1 MPLTIFG
8 KTKFWDAYL
17 DFGII
22 FFFQNKSMQEG
33 KDYIS
38 SHQEDIAQVADYM

>member
-1 MPLTIFG
+1 MPLTMFG
-8 KTKFWDAYL
+8 KTKFRDAHL
-17 DFGII
+17 DFGI

-38 SHQEDIAQVADYM
+38 SHQKDIAQVADYM